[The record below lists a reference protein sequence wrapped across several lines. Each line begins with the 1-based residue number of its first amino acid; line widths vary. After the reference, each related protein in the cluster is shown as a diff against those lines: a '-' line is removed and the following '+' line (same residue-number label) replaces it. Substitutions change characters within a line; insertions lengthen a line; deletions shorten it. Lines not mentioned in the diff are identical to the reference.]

1 MDGSGSIP
9 IEAGGGGVMGVR
21 ENKMCL
27 KQCSALEKKEER
39 GVERGRGRWI
49 WLVFIAM

>member
-1 MDGSGSIP
+1 MDGSGSILT
-9 IEAGGGGVMGVR
+9 EAGGGGVMGVG

-39 GVERGRGRWI
+39 GWREGEVGGYG
-49 WLVFIAM
+49 